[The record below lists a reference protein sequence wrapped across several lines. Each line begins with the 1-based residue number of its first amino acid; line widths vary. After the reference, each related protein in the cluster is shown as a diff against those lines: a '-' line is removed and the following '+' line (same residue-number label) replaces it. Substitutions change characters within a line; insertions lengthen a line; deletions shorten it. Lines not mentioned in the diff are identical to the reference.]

1 MSRLRERKKKKKVLP
16 QRNAELQCHQLG
28 QGYQC
33 IAERQH
39 IKGLFN
45 CWLIAERRVWHYHG
59 ESVMSHWCSQRKLP
73 LVREVA
79 QVSRVKESE
88 THRSADCR
96 SDDGFSTLSSSSLP
110 LLFAGPISSVL
121 VNRYGSRPVVI
132 AGGLMCG
139 LSIMA
144 ASFGNSIVFLYLCIS
159 VIGGNFFFFL
169 SFFGKHYQSKV
180 WTSSHTIF
188 FFFQSLQLST
198 PKLQCQ

>member
-1 MSRLRERKKKKKVLP
+1 
-16 QRNAELQCHQLG
+16 
-28 QGYQC
+28 
-33 IAERQH
+33 
-39 IKGLFN
+39 
-45 CWLIAERRVWHYHG
+45 
-59 ESVMSHWCSQRKLP
+59 MSHWCSQRKRAAPPHLLP

-96 SDDGFSTLSSSSLP
+96 PDDCFSTLSSSSLP

-144 ASFGNSIVFLYLCIS
+144 ASFGNSIVFLYLCIG
-159 VIGGNFFFFL
+159 VIGGNFFFSFL
-169 SFFGKHYQSKV
+169 FLNTLPVKSLDIFSYH
-180 WTSSHTIF
+180 F
-188 FFFQSLQLST
+188 FFFSLQLST
-198 PKLQCQ
+198 LKQRCQWS